1 MQLGKLGTQDHQQTR
16 NINVSPRK
24 GKAEK
29 KNSLRMNSLW
39 GGGEKKE
46 EAAWTPVNTMNTK
59 YPALKYNFVNHQ
71 SVFLR
76 EQQKQEILIT

>member
-16 NINVSPRK
+16 NTNVSPRK

-29 KNSLRMNSLW
+29 KNSLRMSSLW

-46 EAAWTPVNTMNTK
+46 EATWTSVNTMNTE
-59 YPALKYNFVNHQ
+59 YPALKHNFVNHQ
-71 SVFLR
+71 FMFLR
-76 EQQKQEILIT
+76 EQQKWEIPIM